1 MQPEMVE
8 ASRMERIGQLFTE
21 HGKELVQG
29 MIILVVGILVAKYL
43 TRLLEKGLKKLKV
56 KEKIASNISRVT
68 FVLMLIA
75 IVAVTLEWAGIHSII
90 MIRILIFIFLGVIAF
105 NLLLKQ
111 YVPSLPFK
119 VGNTVMIEDLLG
131 RIEAIN
137 LMHTRMK
144 TFDGK
149 TLFIPNK
156 KILGDNV
163 VNYHYTPTRQ
173 IRLVV
178 GIHYQADLMKAKQI
192 ILEMLAEDPRILD
205 TPAPRVFVLNLAE
218 SCIEIAV
225 RPWVNNMDYWI
236 ARCDLL
242 EKIKLR
248 FDYEG
253 ITIAFPQRD
262 VHLYYD
268 SLDRKEQWLSEA
280 AVLEQP
286 TTDSDSEGK

>member
-1 MQPEMVE
+1 MQSVAVE
-8 ASRMERIGQLFTE
+8 ASRAERIAQLFTE

-29 MIILVVGILVAKYL
+29 MIILVAGILVAKYAA
-43 TRLLEKGLKKLKV
+43 RLLEKILKKLKV
-56 KEKIASNISRVT
+56 KERIASNISRVT

-75 IVAVTLEWAGIHSII
+75 LVATTLEWEGIHSII

-131 RIEAIN
+131 KVETIN

-149 TLFIPNK
+149 TVFVPNK

-173 IRLVV
+173 IRMVV
-178 GIHYQADLMKAKQI
+178 GIHYNADLMKAKQI
-192 ILEMLAEDPRILD
+192 ILEMLAEDPRVLD
-205 TPAPRVFVLNLAE
+205 APAPRVFVLNLAE
-218 SCIEIAV
+218 SCVEIAV
-225 RPWVNNMDYWI
+225 RPWVNNMDFWI
-236 ARCDLL
+236 TRCDLL

-248 FDYEG
+248 FDHEG

-262 VHLYYD
+262 VHLFYD
-268 SLDRKEQWLSEA
+268 STDRKEQWISEA
-280 AVLEQP
+280 ASQEQA
-286 TTDSDSEGK
+286 TTEIDSEGK